1 MQILKMIENNSKDT
15 DIMKI
20 MDTVKI
26 LSKGLEKAS

>member
-1 MQILKMIENNSKDT
+1 MIENNSKDT

-20 MDTVKI
+20 MDTINI

>member
-1 MQILKMIENNSKDT
+1 MIENNSKDT

>member
-1 MQILKMIENNSKDT
+1 MIENNSKDT

-20 MDTVKI
+20 METINI